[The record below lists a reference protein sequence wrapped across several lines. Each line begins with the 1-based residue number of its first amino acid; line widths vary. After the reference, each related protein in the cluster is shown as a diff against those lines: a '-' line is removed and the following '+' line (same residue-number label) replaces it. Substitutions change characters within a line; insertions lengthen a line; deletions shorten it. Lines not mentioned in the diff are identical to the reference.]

1 MASKALADPTIDLQ
15 LIGHQVRIFADPA
28 LNHRSKAEEF
38 FTFNRHGS
46 NRTVTLNS
54 YQYSLFRGTSAAFVF
69 DTFLIAG
76 LSANEFFVYLYDAR

>member
-1 MASKALADPTIDLQ
+1 MADPTIGLQ
-15 LIGHQVRIFADPA
+15 LISHQVRIFADPA

-46 NRTVTLNS
+46 NRTVTFNS
-54 YQYSLFRGTSAAFVF
+54 DQHSLFGGASAALVF